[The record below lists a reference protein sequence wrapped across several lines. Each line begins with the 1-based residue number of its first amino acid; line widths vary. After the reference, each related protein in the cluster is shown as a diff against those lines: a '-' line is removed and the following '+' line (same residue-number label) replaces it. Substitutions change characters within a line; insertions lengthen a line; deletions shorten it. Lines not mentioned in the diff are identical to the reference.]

1 MAAFKERP
9 NVWLLGEDGVL
20 DGSSSVANSERNQ
33 LIAFEMFSLLLWSL
47 LALVLRRSEVGQTAL
62 DIAIVVRSLAEWI
75 NVIKSSLAVLHK
87 GRESLSAHR
96 RCDSGEDGCQG
107 SFFHFQ
113 RF

>member
-75 NVIKSSLAVLHK
+75 NVIKSSLAALHK